1 VYDGRIHKFLNSGGL
16 IKPLCIPQKGC
27 VGDNNSCPKR
37 MAKFDWNKSIKIA
50 PPYAAQRALLDGM
63 PQK

>member
-1 VYDGRIHKFLNSGGL
+1 
-16 IKPLCIPQKGC
+16 
-27 VGDNNSCPKR
+27 

-63 PQK
+63 PQKWQNSGQILVEIYEYENLFIFA